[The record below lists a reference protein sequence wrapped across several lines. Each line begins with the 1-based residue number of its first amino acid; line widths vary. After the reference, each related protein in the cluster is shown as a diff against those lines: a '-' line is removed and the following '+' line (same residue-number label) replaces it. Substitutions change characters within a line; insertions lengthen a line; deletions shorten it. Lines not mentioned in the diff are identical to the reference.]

1 MFTEK
6 SVTDFVDALA
16 SKEPVP
22 GGGSTA
28 ALGGSLAAALVS
40 MVCNLTI
47 GKKGY
52 EDVNAPM
59 GEILQKTEA
68 LRRELLALLEGD
80 TQVYAKV
87 MAAYR
92 QPRKTPEEQQ
102 AREAAIQD
110 ALKEAAEVPMSI
122 AERCAQV
129 VDLAMPAAEMGN
141 TWAVSDAG
149 VGVLMAEACMHAAL
163 LNVSINLSSIRDQ
176 AYVDKAKARM
186 QAITAGKE
194 DLKGRVLKTVHQKIG
209 A

>member
-176 AYVDKAKARM
+176 AYVDKATARM